1 MSNYSIQMP
10 ESLDVV
16 RDNDDFGTFVLQPLE
31 RGFGVTIG
39 NSFRRMLLSSLPGVA
54 ITAVKI
60 SGVDHEYSSIQ
71 GVKEDV
77 YEIILNFKQVRFKQV
92 EQSDGVIHISKKGS
106 GILTAA
112 DIDVAT
118 AEYDV
123 LNTDLVIANLADDAE
138 LEIELRIGRG
148 RGYVPAEDMPFEEEA
163 INLIPIDAIFTPI
176 KSVKFNVEN
185 VRVGQRTDYEKLVM
199 DVETDGSVNAKEA
212 LTHAGK
218 ILKEHIEKFITEQ
231 IEEPFTQEEEEVDVE
246 KQRVANLLRTSIEDL
261 NLSVRAYNCLKSA
274 NINSIGELVARDE
287 QDLLKFRNFGKKSLN
302 ELIEVIEEKNLQ
314 FGMDID
320 KYLGKER
327 IKNYAP

>member
-16 RDNDDFGTFVLQPLE
+16 KDEQSFGTFVLQPME

-39 NSFRRMLLSSLPGVA
+39 NSFRRVLLSSLPGTA
-54 ITAVKI
+54 ITAIKI
-60 SGVDHEYSSIQ
+60 GGVDHEYSSIE

-92 EQSDGVIHISKKGS
+92 EQSSGVIHLTKKGA
-106 GILTAA
+106 GVLTAG
-112 DIDVAT
+112 DIDAAT

-123 LNTDLVIANLADDAE
+123 LNPDLVIANLASDAD
-138 LEIELRIGRG
+138 LEIELRVGRG
-148 RGYVPAEDMPFEEEA
+148 RGYVPAEEMTLEEED

-176 KSVKFNVEN
+176 TSVRFNVEN

-212 LTHAGK
+212 LTLAGK
-218 ILKEHIEKFITEQ
+218 ILKDHIEKFITEK
-231 IEEPFTQEEEEVDVE
+231 IEEPFAQEEEEVDAE
-246 KQRVANLLRTSIEDL
+246 KRRIANLLRTSIEDL

-287 QDLLKFRNFGKKSLN
+287 HDLLKFRNFGKKSLT
-302 ELIEVIEEKNLQ
+302 ELIDVIEEKNLQ
-314 FGMDID
+314 FGMDVA
-320 KYLGKER
+320 KYLD
-327 IKNYAP
+327 

>member
-10 ESLDVV
+10 EALDVAKDD
-16 RDNDDFGTFVLQPLE
+16 DNFGTFILQPLE

-39 NSFRRMLLSSLPGVA
+39 NSFRRVLLSSLPGIA
-54 ITAVKI
+54 ITAVRI
-60 SGVDHEYSSIQ
+60 NGVDHEYSSIK

-77 YEIILNFKQVRFKQV
+77 YEIILNFKEVRFKQV
-92 EQSDGVIHISKKGS
+92 EQSSGVIHITKKGP
-106 GILTAA
+106 GALTAK
-112 DIDVAT
+112 DIDDAT

-123 LNTDLVIANLADDAE
+123 LNPDLVIANLAEDAE

-148 RGYVPAEDMPFEEEA
+148 RGYVPAEEMNIEEEDV
-163 INLIPIDAIFTPI
+163 NLIPIDAIFTPI

-212 LTHAGK
+212 LTIAGK
-218 ILKEHIEKFITEQ
+218 ILKEHIEKFITEK
-231 IEEPFTQEEEEVDVE
+231 IEEPFTQEEEEVDAE

-274 NINSIGELVARDE
+274 NINSIGELVSRDE
-287 QDLLKFRNFGKKSLN
+287 QDLLKFRNFGKKSLT
-302 ELIEVIEEKNLQ
+302 ELVEVIEEKNLE
-314 FGMDID
+314 FGMDVS
-320 KYLGKER
+320 KYLD
-327 IKNYAP
+327 